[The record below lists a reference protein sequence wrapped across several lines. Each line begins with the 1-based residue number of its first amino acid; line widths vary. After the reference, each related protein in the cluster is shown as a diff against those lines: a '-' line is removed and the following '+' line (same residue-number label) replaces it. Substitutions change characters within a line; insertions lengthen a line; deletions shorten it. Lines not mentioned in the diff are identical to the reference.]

1 MSPPSELTTSCRLCG
16 LPVRGR
22 KDGFCCLGC
31 FHVFEILKEML
42 DTPDPQAMRGHALFR
57 QMQAQGIIPSDESD
71 LARMDPDPEEV
82 PENPAGTPEVPA
94 GEASEDR
101 VLKVTGMWCPSCS
114 WVIERSLCKKE
125 GVVGASASFS
135 SDRVKVTYL
144 PRLVGPAEIAGVI
157 RDLGYGI
164 RETDTEQGQERALR
178 TELIRLGIG
187 IFLTV
192 NVMMISFGI
201 YQGFLTELSD
211 TAVRMMGVPIFLMS
225 TVVVFYCGFPVLEKA
240 FKAARVGGFV
250 METLISLGALSAY
263 GLSVYQLFRGSLH
276 MYFDTASMLI
286 TLVLLGKYLE
296 ARIRCRAILGV
307 EEIYELLP
315 GKARVETEAGE
326 RYASIEAVA
335 SGDVVRTLEQ
345 EQIPVDG
352 VVLSGEGRVDE
363 SKLTGESRLR
373 TKRAGDT
380 VLGASLLVSGE
391 LRVRVAGVGSKSAVG
406 RMITLMEEAVVQK
419 NPAERLTD
427 RIMAVFGPVV
437 ILVALATG
445 AVLTASGHPLEEALV
460 RTITVLVIACPCALG
475 IAIPLAR
482 VAAIGRGR
490 REGILVVDSDALEKA
505 WRITALVIDKTGTA
519 TRGNYQIIA
528 VEDEGEASGPDVL
541 GLAAA
546 LEAGSDH
553 PVARAIRRYAAS
565 VGGEAK
571 GTVEAEEF
579 AGLGMKG
586 TLEGEEVL
594 VGNDAFLMLEG
605 IELTTG
611 WKESAAKG
619 TNRGE
624 TVVFVAQAREVC
636 GMIRLGDALR
646 TDMPRAV
653 ADLKAKG
660 LEVHLVSG
668 DTERATGHVAG
679 LLGVDRFKG
688 GVLPADKVEWIRG
701 LQREGHRVGMAG
713 DGAND
718 AAALAVADVGFATG
732 DALTVTKNASDMT
745 ILSFSGRRLVSALD
759 LSRLTSRTVIT
770 NLFLALVYNLIALPV
785 ALAGLVN
792 PVIAVT
798 AMLLS
803 SLTVVGNSARI
814 ARQVPDETG
823 HEG

>member
-1 MSPPSELTTSCRLCG
+1 
-16 LPVRGR
+16 
-22 KDGFCCLGC
+22 
-31 FHVFEILKEML
+31 
-42 DTPDPQAMRGHALFR
+42 
-57 QMQAQGIIPSDESD
+57 
-71 LARMDPDPEEV
+71 
-82 PENPAGTPEVPA
+82 
-94 GEASEDR
+94 
-101 VLKVTGMWCPSCS
+101 
-114 WVIERSLCKKE
+114 
-125 GVVGASASFS
+125 
-135 SDRVKVTYL
+135 
-144 PRLVGPAEIAGVI
+144 
-157 RDLGYGI
+157 
-164 RETDTEQGQERALR
+164 
-178 TELIRLGIG
+178 
-187 IFLTV
+187 
-192 NVMMISFGI
+192 
-201 YQGFLTELSD
+201 
-211 TAVRMMGVPIFLMS
+211 
-225 TVVVFYCGFPVLEKA
+225 
-240 FKAARVGGFV
+240 
-250 METLISLGALSAY
+250 
-263 GLSVYQLFRGSLH
+263 
-276 MYFDTASMLI
+276 
-286 TLVLLGKYLE
+286 
-296 ARIRCRAILGV
+296 
-307 EEIYELLP
+307 
-315 GKARVETEAGE
+315 
-326 RYASIEAVA
+326 
-335 SGDVVRTLEQ
+335 
-345 EQIPVDG
+345 
-352 VVLSGEGRVDE
+352 
-363 SKLTGESRLR
+363 
-373 TKRAGDT
+373 
-380 VLGASLLVSGE
+380 
-391 LRVRVAGVGSKSAVG
+391 
-406 RMITLMEEAVVQK
+406 
-419 NPAERLTD
+419 
-427 RIMAVFGPVV
+427 
-437 ILVALATG
+437 VALATG

-505 WRITALVIDKTGTA
+505 WRLTALVIDKTGTA

-553 PVARAIRRYAAS
+553 PVARAIRRHAAS

-571 GTVEAEEF
+571 GIVEAEEF

-594 VGNDAFLMLEG
+594 VGNEAFLTLEG

-646 TDMPRAV
+646 TDMPQAV

-679 LLGVDRFKG
+679 LLGIDRFKG
-688 GVLPADKVEWIRG
+688 GVLPADKVEWVRS
-701 LQREGHRVGMAG
+701 LQREGHRVGMVG

-718 AAALAVADVGFATG
+718 AAALAVADVGLATG
-732 DALTVTKNASDMT
+732 DALTVTKNASDLT
-745 ILSFSGRRLVSALD
+745 ILSFSGSRLLAGLE

-770 NLFLALVYNLIALPV
+770 NLFLALVYNLVALPV

-798 AMLLS
+798 AMLFS

-814 ARQVPDETG
+814 AKMARKDVLAGEREKVKG
-823 HEG
+823 ERGG

>member
-1 MSPPSELTTSCRLCG
+1 M
-16 LPVRGR
+16 PVRGR

-42 DTPDPQAMRGHALFR
+42 GTPDPEAMREHALFR
-57 QMQAQGIIPSDESD
+57 QMQAQGVIPSDESD
-71 LARMDPDPEEV
+71 LARVDPDPMGG
-82 PENPAGTPEVPA
+82 PEDPAGVPEVPV
-94 GEASEDR
+94 GEQSEAR

-114 WVIERSLCKKE
+114 WVIERSLRKKE

-157 RDLGYGI
+157 RNLGYGI
-164 RETDTEQGQERALR
+164 QETDTEHGRERALR
-178 TELIRLGIG
+178 TELVRLGVG

-192 NVMMISFGI
+192 NVMMISFGL

-211 TAVRMMGVPIFLMS
+211 AGVRMMGVPIFLMS
-225 TVVVFYCGFPVLEKA
+225 TVVVFYCGFPVLERA
-240 FKAARVGGFV
+240 IKAARAGGFV

-263 GLSVYQLFRGSLH
+263 GLSVYQLFRGSLN

-286 TLVLLGKYLE
+286 TLILLGKYLE
-296 ARIRCRAILGV
+296 ARIRYRAIQGV

-315 GKARVETEAGE
+315 GKARVETDAGE

-335 SGDVVRTLEQ
+335 SGDVLRTLEQ

-352 VVLSGEGRVDE
+352 VILSGEGRVDE

-391 LRVRVAGVGSKSAVG
+391 LRIRVTGVGSGSGIG
-406 RMITLMEEAVVQK
+406 RMITLMEEAMAQK

-437 ILVALATG
+437 MLLALATG
-445 AVLTASGHPLEEALV
+445 AALTAMGTPLEEALV

-482 VAAIGRGR
+482 VAAIGRAR
-490 REGILVVDSDALEKA
+490 REGILVVNGDALEMA
-505 WRITALVIDKTGTA
+505 CRLTALVIDKTGTA
-519 TRGNYQIIA
+519 TWGNHKMMVVEGVGEHSAADA
-528 VEDEGEASGPDVL
+528 VA
-541 GLAAA
+541 LAAA
-546 LEAGSDH
+546 VEAGSDH
-553 PVARAIRRYAAS
+553 PVARAVRRHAAS
-565 VGGEAK
+565 LGAEPRGA
-571 GTVEAEEF
+571 VEAEEL
-579 AGLGMKG
+579 AGLGMRG
-586 TLEGEEVL
+586 TAEGEEVL
-594 VGNDAFLMLEG
+594 VGNEALLVSEG
-605 IELTTG
+605 IELTRS
-611 WKESAAKG
+611 WKQAAAEG
-619 TNRGE
+619 VDRGE
-624 TVVFVAQAREVC
+624 TVVFVSRAREVC
-636 GMIRLGDALR
+636 GIIRLGDALR
-646 TDMPRAV
+646 MDMPQAV
-653 ADLKAKG
+653 ADLKANG

-668 DTERATGHVAG
+668 DTERATGYVAG

-688 GVLPADKVEWIRG
+688 GVLPGDKVEWIRR
-701 LQREGHRVGMAG
+701 LQRQGHRVGMVG

-732 DALTVTKNASDMT
+732 EALTVTKNASDLT
-745 ILSFSGRRLVSALD
+745 ILSFSGRRLLAALD

-792 PVIAVT
+792 PVIAAS

-814 ARQVPDETG
+814 SGKARGDSLAGEREKAKG
-823 HEG
+823 ERRKGWMKY